1 LAQFPQVS
9 ETEELLQIL
18 QECHEQLDLWIA
30 QSPANALLFLEDPTA
45 AMKVAA
51 AGTDLDLATMIEL
64 EAVLNG
70 LAHKLDL
77 CPSSSS
83 GGPLNFP
90 ETTLNKAS

>member
-1 LAQFPQVS
+1 MAQISRVT

-18 QECHEQLDLWIA
+18 QQCHEQLDLWIA

-51 AGTDLDLATMIEL
+51 ADTDLDLAAMIEL

-77 CPSSSS
+77 SANFSSET
-83 GGPLNFP
+83 PLD
-90 ETTLNKAS
+90 KAS